1 MPRLFVMTVDSLFTE
16 ELADARHLPGFSEIL
31 PRAAVFEHVDCV
43 YPTLTF
49 VCHASITTGCW
60 PARHGVSHNQ
70 VLDPACEDA
79 AWNWGAASIKVPTVF
94 DYAKAAGLSTA
105 AVSWP
110 VTVGDP
116 AIDVNVPEMWVSNEE
131 AWSGPDLLA
140 KALDDLYEKNCTE
153 FGHEL
158 YLRHRDVIRYTDDP
172 QPDEFD
178 VRCVED
184 IIREVKP
191 QVLFTHQA
199 SLDHARHFHGTRSP
213 EARAALA
220 RHAEWVQRCINAMK
234 DAGTYDE
241 TIFVILGDHGHV
253 PIEARL
259 APNVLLRDAG
269 LIDVGADGRV
279 AGWRAYVLA
288 GGASGQLFVASPDD
302 LTVAIDALA
311 PLLKDGLVSDVIT
324 REECEARFHEGGDFA
339 VMLEAAP
346 GYGIVGSVAG
356 KVVTPSTDPDY
367 YYAVSTHGH
376 LPFRGP
382 KPPLIIAGPGV
393 EPGRYTG
400 ARLIDEAPTLMRLA
414 GIPFDAAALDGEDLL
429 APGSRAVKM
438 PDVW

>member
-1 MPRLFVMTVDSLFTE
+1 MHRLFVMTVDSLFTQ
-16 ELADARHLPGFSEIL
+16 ELADACHLPGFGEIL

-49 VCHASITTGCW
+49 VCHASIGTGCW
-60 PARHGVSHNQ
+60 PNRHGVYHNQ
-70 VLDPACEDA
+70 VLDASRTDDA
-79 AWNWGAASIKVPTVF
+79 AWHWGYDSIKVPTVF

-110 VTVGDP
+110 VTVG
-116 AIDVNVPEMWVSNEE
+116 ASSIDVNVPEMWVSNEE

-140 KALDDLYEKNCTE
+140 KALDDLYEKNCTP

-178 VRCVED
+178 IRCIED

-199 SLDHARHFHGTRSP
+199 SLDHARHFHGTQSP
-213 EARAALA
+213 QAREALR
-220 RHAEWVQRCINAMK
+220 RHGEWVQRCINAMK
-234 DAGTYDE
+234 DAGIYDD

-269 LIDVGADGRV
+269 LLDVDAAGRV
-279 AGWRAYVLA
+279 TGWRAYVLA
-288 GGASGQLFVASPDD
+288 GGASGQLFVGEKGDLPAAMAALSP
-302 LTVAIDALA
+302 LID
-311 PLLKDGLVSDVIT
+311 DGLISDVFT
-324 REECEARFHEGGDFA
+324 REEVEARFHEGGDFE

-346 GYGIVGSVAG
+346 GYGIVSSATG

-382 KPPLIIAGPGV
+382 KPPFIVAGPGV
-393 EPGRYTG
+393 APGRYAG
-400 ARLIDEAPTLMRLA
+400 ARLVDEAPTLMRLA

-429 APGSRAVKM
+429 APQSRAVRL
-438 PDVW
+438 PE